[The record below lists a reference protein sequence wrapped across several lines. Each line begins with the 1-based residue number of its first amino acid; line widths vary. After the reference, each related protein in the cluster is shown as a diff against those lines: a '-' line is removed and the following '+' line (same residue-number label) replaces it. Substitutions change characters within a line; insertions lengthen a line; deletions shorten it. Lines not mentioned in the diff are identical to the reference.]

1 MMRTR
6 FCERF
11 GIDAPIVVAPM
22 GPDLTG
28 PDLVAAVCNAG
39 GVGILQAQLSPPSL
53 LRQQIRHL
61 RTLTAK
67 PFGVNFVLHFPHRE
81 GIQVCIDE
89 RVPALSF
96 FWGDP
101 SEFIPAAHAAG
112 IAVLHQ
118 VGSVDAAI
126 RAKQA
131 GVDVII
137 TQGVE
142 AGGHVA
148 GQVSTMVLLPRIV
161 DAVTPALVLAAGGI
175 ADARGLAAALC
186 LGADG
191 VMMGTRFL
199 ATAEANAHAD
209 YKAKLV
215 AASEEDTVRTILF
228 GNGWPHAPHRTLKT
242 SFVSEWADRE
252 GETQVSRPDE
262 RVVGCT
268 NIGGAEVP
276 IQRFVSMPPNCH
288 ARGDIES
295 MALLAGQS
303 VGLIHEIRPAADVVR
318 ELVNGVDRLI
328 GELSIRAAPPV
339 K

>member
-1 MMRTR
+1 
-6 FCERF
+6 
-11 GIDAPIVVAPM
+11 
-22 GPDLTG
+22 
-28 PDLVAAVCNAG
+28 
-39 GVGILQAQLSPPSL
+39 
-53 LRQQIRHL
+53 
-61 RTLTAK
+61 
-67 PFGVNFVLHFPHRE
+67 
-81 GIQVCIDE
+81 
-89 RVPALSF
+89 
-96 FWGDP
+96 
-101 SEFIPAAHAAG
+101 
-112 IAVLHQ
+112 VLHQ
-118 VGSVDAAI
+118 VSSVDAAI

-137 TQGVE
+137 AQGVE

-161 DAVTPALVLAAGGI
+161 DAVSPALVLAAGGI

-318 ELVNGVDRLI
+318 ELVDGVERLI
-328 GELSIRAAPPV
+328 RDLSVRAAPSV